1 MAASVPPPKMEVVA
15 SAGSKGGSKYLRFRC
30 LNYMQLVRKVLVVY
44 LVGLAFRESKDQS
57 YCILHTVV

>member
-1 MAASVPPPKMEVVA
+1 MVVSVQPPKMEVAV
-15 SAGSKGGSKYLRFRC
+15 SAGSKGGSQYLRYSC
-30 LNYMQLVRKVLVVY
+30 LNYIQVVREVLVVY